1 MPSPSPPPAD
11 LDALEG
17 PYESWI
23 FGETGADFATPAA
36 QLEGPVVVTALAE
49 LPPQHPLA
57 TSAGRL
63 VIDDGAM
70 TIDQPAIW
78 APASP
83 APAAGV
89 VFRPVVLSFTA
100 EASRTA
106 SCAALTRAL
115 GCGIHPGIMTSPA
128 VTSQTLATEAA
139 AAPAPVAPPLPAP
152 GPALPQIGYRLNG
165 KLAEGTFDPDFGA
178 APRPPAFAA
187 NPVIAAALPRGEA
200 ARHPLVITAIIDDG
214 LPFAHPALLDS
225 TGQSRVEFCWLQ
237 SAPISPEP
245 AERTVLFGRELTRIR
260 IDDLRTRHAGNEEAI
275 YREAG
280 LIGPHRPVEPLAG
293 ALSHGAMVLDLAAGR
308 RVDDD
313 AETLDRTRLILVE
326 LPAPA
331 VMDTVGFGKDAYVLS
346 ALHYVFERARRIAT
360 AYGVATLPVVINF
373 SFGFTG
379 GPHDGTERLEQAMQ
393 DLVRQRNGTGQ
404 PTRLVMAAGNHF
416 LARLYGEV
424 TRDNVGRDGRFT
436 IPWRIQP
443 DDQTPNYLEIWY
455 PPDQSRTP
463 DLPAV
468 RGPDGVALA
477 AVPVSQTGGLLAQRI
492 LRLESGGRT
501 VGQLSLD
508 RFRGRRWRAMVILAP
523 TEMPNRVI
531 GAAAGLWQITLD
543 AQAVKG
549 KPGVIACR
557 IQRDHSMT
565 GPHQRGRQSYFDHP
579 GDRDFGPDDR
589 WLQDDN
595 QAVFVRRFG
604 SINGLGTQDQ
614 TILVGGAVAMG
625 DRRDTPPARYASAG
639 RAGAAAG
646 APGQVARSALSDIA
660 AALPG
665 IPAGG
670 TRAGTQ
676 GRLSGTSAAA
686 PQVTRQEA
694 AALLDPPSP
703 TARPRPARPVTDPRD
718 QARLGTAVEINQLG

>member
-1 MPSPSPPPAD
+1 MPPPLPPLPAD

-23 FGETGADFATPAA
+23 FGETGADFATPDA

-57 TSAGRL
+57 TSTARL
-63 VIDDGAM
+63 VIDGGAV

-78 APASP
+78 APATP
-83 APAAGV
+83 APGAGV

-100 EASRTA
+100 AASRHA
-106 SCAALTRAL
+106 SCAAVNRAL
-115 GCGIHPGIMTSPA
+115 GCAMVPE
-128 VTSQTLATEAA
+128 VAA
-139 AAPAPVAPPLPAP
+139 AAMLASEAATQSAAPVMPPV
-152 GPALPQIGYRLNG
+152 PQIGYRLNG

-178 APRPPAFAA
+178 APRPPAFEA
-187 NPVIAAALPRGEA
+187 NPIIAGALPRAGG

-245 AERTVLFGRELTRIR
+245 AERTVLFGRELTRTR
-260 IDDLRTRHAGNEEAI
+260 IEDLRWRHGGDEEAI

-313 AETLDRTRLILVE
+313 PETLDRTRLILVE
-326 LPAPA
+326 LPAPS

-346 ALHYVFERARRIAT
+346 ALHYVFERAARIAA
-360 AYGVATLPVVINF
+360 AYGVGTLPVVINF

-379 GPHDGTERLEQAMQ
+379 GPHDGTDRLEQAMQ
-393 DLVRQRNGTGQ
+393 DLVRQRNATGQ

-455 PPDQSRTP
+455 PATQIRAP
-463 DLPAV
+463 DLPTV
-468 RGPDGVALA
+468 RGPDGVALV
-477 AVPVSQTGGLLAQRI
+477 AVPVSQNGGVLAQRI

-501 VGQLSLD
+501 IGQLSLD

-543 AQAVKG
+543 ARAVKG

-557 IQRDHSMT
+557 IQRDHSVT
-565 GPHQRGRQSYFDHP
+565 GPQQRGRQSYFDHP

-589 WLQDDN
+589 WLQDDSE
-595 QAVFVRRFG
+595 AVFVRRFG

-614 TILVGGAVAMG
+614 SILVGGAVAMG
-625 DRRDTPPARYASAG
+625 ERRDTPPARYASAG
-639 RAGAAAG
+639 RPGAPAGLPG
-646 APGQVARSALSDIA
+646 QVVPGQVAQSALSDIS

-670 TRAGTQ
+670 TRTGTQ

-718 QARLGTAVEINQLG
+718 QVRLGMAVAINQLG